1 MSEKLVNIV
10 FLGVG
15 SNLGNKKHNIEKAKY
30 LLEENWNLKI
40 EKSSSYYESKSWPDP
55 SKPSYYNIVIE
66 IKTRLKPLSLFY
78 FLKKI
83 EKKLGRKISKKN
95 SPREIDLD
103 ILDYNQRCLNII
115 YSKNKNIISP
125 HPRMHQRNFVLVPL
139 YEISKTWVHPKFGK
153 KISHLIKQIDPIEL
167 RSITVE

>member
-1 MSEKLVNIV
+1 MLEKLVNQV
-10 FLGVG
+10 FLAIG

-30 LLEENWNLKI
+30 LLEESENFKI
-40 EKSSSYYESKSWPDP
+40 KKTSSYYKTKSWPDP

-66 IKTRLKPLSLFY
+66 TETSLDPLNLFY

-83 EKKLGRKISKKN
+83 ERKLGRKYSSKN
-95 SPREIDLD
+95 SPRECDID
-103 ILDYNQRCLNII
+103 ILDYNQKCFNII
-115 YSKNKNIISP
+115 YDKSNSIIIP
-125 HPRMHQRNFVLVPL
+125 HPRMHQRNFVLIPL
-139 YEISKTWVHPKFGK
+139 FEISKKWIHPKFKK